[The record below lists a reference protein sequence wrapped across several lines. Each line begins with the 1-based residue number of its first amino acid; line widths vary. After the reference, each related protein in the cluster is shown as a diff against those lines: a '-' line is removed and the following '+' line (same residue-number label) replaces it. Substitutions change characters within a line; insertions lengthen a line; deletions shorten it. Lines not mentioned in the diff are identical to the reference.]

1 MIRFSKKYNPLF
13 QILKAKGVDENHALF
28 ALSKVDTILIS
39 GGRDSGKSFALSTF
53 VGVASSDYNHRIL
66 FTRQTMSSTDNSITS
81 ALDNRLEMLGVS
93 HEYEFA
99 NNNYTHK
106 LSNGKITIT
115 GQKTSVGTQTAK
127 LKSLEDYS
135 IFITDEGEEL
145 TSYDEWVKIKRS
157 MRATDV
163 QCLSIISFN
172 PPTKTHWLYKE
183 FYESVP
189 EGFNGIIENIL
200 YIHTNYID
208 NGEENMA
215 PHNWLEYERLKDVY
229 NYYNSVDVKLRNDL
243 PTKIKREALE
253 YKNVVLG
260 SFRDVAEGVIFNYNI
275 GDFPDNLP
283 VPPIYGMDQGY
294 IDPTALVKVYVDKKE
309 KKIYLKEIFYKTHQT
324 NDTIF
329 EAVKDEVGYNR
340 IWCDSAVPMFI
351 KELKNK
357 GLYIREVKK
366 PKVVDSINLILN
378 YDLIIDKNS
387 LNLQRELD
395 NYRWSDK
402 RQDEPI
408 DDNNHA
414 IDAFRYAVSM
424 ILNRNNSV
432 SA

>member
-1 MIRFSKKYNPLF
+1 MIKFSKKYNPLF

-28 ALSKVDTILIS
+28 DLSKVDTVLIS
-39 GGRDSGKSFALSTF
+39 GGRDSGKSFALSSF

-66 FTRQTMSSTDNSITS
+66 YTRQTMSSTDNSITS

-172 PPTKTHWLYKE
+172 PPTKTHWLYKT

-189 EGFNGIIENIL
+189 EGFNGVIDNIL

-208 NGEENMA
+208 NGQENMA
-215 PHNWLEYERLKDVY
+215 PHNWLEYERLKEVY
-229 NYYNSVDVKLRNDL
+229 ENYLTIDPKLRNDL
-243 PTKIKREALE
+243 PTKVKRDAIEF
-253 YKNVVLG
+253 KNVVLG
-260 SFRDVAEGVIFNYNI
+260 SFRDVAEGVIFSYNV
-275 GDFPDNLP
+275 GEFPEDLIA
-283 VPPIYGMDQGY
+283 PPIYGMDQGY
-294 IDPTALVKVYVDKKE
+294 THPTAVVKVHVDKKE
-309 KKIYLKEIFYKTHQT
+309 KRIYLKEIFYKTHQT
-324 NDTIF
+324 NDTIY
-329 EAVKDEVGYNR
+329 EGIKDEVGYNR

-366 PKVVDSINLILN
+366 PKIVDSINTILN

-387 LNLQRELD
+387 VNLQRELD

-424 ILNRNNSV
+424 VLSKNQSV